1 MGVQAAHCT
10 RLLSKKVSS
19 AWDAKRVLGPDTE
32 GVDKHAM

>member
-10 RLLSKKVSS
+10 RLLSKKVSA